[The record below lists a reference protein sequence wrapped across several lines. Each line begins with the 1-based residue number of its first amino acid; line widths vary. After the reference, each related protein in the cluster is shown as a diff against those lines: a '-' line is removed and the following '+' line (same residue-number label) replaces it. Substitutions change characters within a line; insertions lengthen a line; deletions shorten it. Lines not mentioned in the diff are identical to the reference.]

1 MAQGSHATFAPNDP
15 RTCCT
20 CGKPLRV
27 TGPLALT
34 FYRDD
39 LTGERLGWHS
49 VTCSPFRVRPEAVE
63 SAREMVV

>member
-20 CGKPLRV
+20 CGKRLLV
-27 TGPLALT
+27 TGTEALT
-34 FYRDD
+34 FYRDG

-49 VTCSPFRVRPEAVE
+49 MTCSPFRVRPDAVE
-63 SAREMVV
+63 ANGETEV